1 MVSPIRRGSNGIE
14 VKAGADSSVQ
24 AQLVPQRLPAAFG
37 DWISADLHV
46 HMNYGGHYRNTPDN
60 LARQARAED
69 LDVVFNTIVNKEERI
84 PDIGYF
90 RTDADPASNSDQS
103 RSCRRRNTTPVS
115 GATSDCCSSTTT
127 TSLRIFPPI
136 ATPRSPARIRTTA

>member
-1 MVSPIRRGSNGIE
+1 
-14 VKAGADSSVQ
+14 
-24 AQLVPQRLPAAFG
+24 LPAVFG

-84 PDIGYF
+84 PDIGWF
-90 RTDADPASNSDQS
+90 RTDADPASTAAVTILQAQEYHTSFWGHLGLLQLDDHYL
-103 RSCRRRNTTPVS
+103 TPDFSAYRHTALASPYPHNGV
-115 GATSDCCSSTTT
+115 
-127 TSLRIFPPI
+127 I
-136 ATPRSPARIRTTA
+136 ADLAHAQHGVVGYVHP